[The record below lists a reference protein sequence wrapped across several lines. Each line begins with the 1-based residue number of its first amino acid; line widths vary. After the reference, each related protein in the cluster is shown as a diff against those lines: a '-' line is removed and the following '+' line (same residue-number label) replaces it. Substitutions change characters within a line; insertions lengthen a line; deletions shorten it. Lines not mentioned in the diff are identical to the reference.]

1 MGRIFV
7 GTSGYQYGHWRGVL
21 YPEGLPQS
29 RWLARYAELFGTV
42 ELNFTF
48 YRLPTPAAA
57 DRWRDE
63 TPDGF
68 LFAVKGSRYLT
79 HVKRLLD
86 AGQGLRR
93 FFRVVRRLG
102 PKLGPI
108 LWQLP
113 PQMRPDLGRL
123 EAFLARL
130 PSDVRHALE
139 FRGEG
144 WYSKEACALLDR
156 HGVAFCEHDLVDRR
170 PPRFTGGFR
179 YLRFHGAGARYSGR
193 YGRAALGAVAEDLR
207 RWRRRGDAYAYFN
220 NDVGGCAV
228 LDALDL
234 GSLVG
239 VGLSREERSSV
250 PASPG

>member
-7 GTSGYQYGHWRGVL
+7 GTSGYQYDHWRRVL
-21 YPEGLPQS
+21 YPEGLGQS
-29 RWLARYAELFGTV
+29 HWLARYAEVFGTV
-42 ELNFTF
+42 ELNVTF
-48 YRLPTPAAA
+48 YRLPTAAA
-57 DRWRDE
+57 VERWRDE

-68 LFAVKGSRYLT
+68 LFALKGSRYLT

-102 PKLGPI
+102 PKLGPV

-130 PSDVRHALE
+130 PADVRHAVE

-144 WYSKEACALLDR
+144 WYAAETCALLDG
-156 HGVAFCEHDLVDRR
+156 HGVAFCEHDLVARR
-170 PPRFTGGFR
+170 PPRLTGGFR
-179 YLRFHGAGARYSGR
+179 YLRFHGTTAPYSGR
-193 YGRAALGAVAEDLR
+193 YGRAALGTVAEDLR
-207 RWRRRGDAYAYFN
+207 RWRRRGDAFAYFN
-220 NDVGGCAV
+220 NDLGGCAV
-228 LDALDL
+228 RDALDL
-234 GSLVG
+234 GALLAAG
-239 VGLSREERSSV
+239 VSDAELRPEL
-250 PASPG
+250 PSPG